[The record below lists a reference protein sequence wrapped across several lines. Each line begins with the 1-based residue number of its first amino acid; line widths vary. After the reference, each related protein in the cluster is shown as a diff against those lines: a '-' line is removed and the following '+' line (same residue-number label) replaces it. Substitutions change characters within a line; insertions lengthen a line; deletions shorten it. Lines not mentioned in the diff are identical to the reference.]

1 MLDCKHATQL
11 ASQAMEK
18 QLTFRQRMA
27 LRFHLLMCDACTQ
40 FTRQLQVLRKAVG
53 QLGRHIENDERL
65 VLSKHA
71 RERIAKA
78 VAIQARQNDEA
89 RRNPDL
95 DSTD

>member
-71 RERIAKA
+71 RERIAEA
-78 VAIQARQNDEA
+78 VTIRARQNDEA
-89 RRNPDL
+89 RRNPDH